1 MAAVVPASGAPVI
14 SSSAF
19 GVIAVPGG
27 TFTSVTSGNV
37 TGGDPVEVSG
47 DGTVAKVA
55 GASSLKFVGIA
66 AHDATSPAPVTIYT
80 SKYIFDSPAAGAITP
95 GAQLVASATANRG
108 VAAKAAASTAVAA
121 DINDA
126 RAIVGVA
133 LTNAASDGNTVRW
146 IMR

>member
-1 MAAVVPASGAPVI
+1 MAAITPVTGAPVI
-14 SSSAF
+14 SSAAF
-19 GVIAVPGG
+19 GVVAVPGG
-27 TFTSVTSGNV
+27 TFTSVASGTI
-37 TGGDPVEVSG
+37 TGGDPLEVSG

-66 AHDATSPAPVTIYT
+66 AHDASTSGAIQIYT
-80 SKYIFDSPAAGAITP
+80 SKYVFDSPAAAAITP
-95 GAQLVASATANRG
+95 GAQVVASSTASRT

-133 LTNAASDGNTVRW
+133 LTNAAADGNTVRW
-146 IMR
+146 MMR